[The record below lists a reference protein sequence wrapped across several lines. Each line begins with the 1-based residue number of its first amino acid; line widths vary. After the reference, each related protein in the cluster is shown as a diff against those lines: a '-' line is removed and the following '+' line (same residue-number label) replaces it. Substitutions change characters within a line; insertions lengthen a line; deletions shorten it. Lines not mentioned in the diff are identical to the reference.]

1 MDYFDYSESHEDFFD
16 QGAGSWELDVEEFL
30 EQSQQQERQKL
41 QQELQRIGRQ
51 LDRREGLHEET
62 VSELESKVEWYSDR
76 LEQLRNQFSG
86 KHGEREKLKDRIQAF
101 YTELRREKRNNW
113 RDRQELEQ
121 ERREILRELTDVK
134 MDDLLSDLF

>member
-1 MDYFDYSESHEDFFD
+1 MDYFDYSEDSGDLFD
-16 QGAGSWELDVEEFL
+16 QGVDSWEWDVEEFL
-30 EQSQQQERQKL
+30 QQSQQQERQKL

-121 ERREILRELTDVK
+121 ERGEILRELTDVK
-134 MDDLLSDLF
+134 MDDLLSDLL